1 MGKSGVERIEFTS
14 GYSIS
19 RIIKGGWHL
28 AGGHGEIDPDQAIKD
43 MVEFVEAGVTT
54 FDCADIYTG
63 VEELIGEFCKSF
75 PELAKEIQ
83 IHTKYVPDYDLLST
97 IRPEDVE
104 RGIDRSLKRLRIER
118 LDLVQFYWWD
128 PDGIPGYVETAETLL
143 KLKKAGKIRHIGL
156 TNFNTRQLK
165 EIVEAGIPVLTN
177 QLQYSPI
184 DRRPEKELVPFCQQ
198 KQIMQ
203 LCYGSLAGGFFSD
216 YWFKAGEPGVP
227 LSNRSLTKYKL
238 IIEDIGGWGQF
249 QQILAGMTQIAK
261 KHHVNLSQVAL
272 KWTLNQ
278 SQVAAVIVGA
288 TSTKHLKENLGVFE
302 FSFDPDDLQLFDE
315 ILKQSLPLSGDC
327 FDLERDKKGRH
338 GSIMRYNENRN

>member
-43 MVEFVEAGVTT
+43 MAEFVEAGVTT

-63 VEELIGEFCKSF
+63 VEELIGGFCKSF

-104 RGIDRSLKRLRIER
+104 RGIDRSLKRLRVER

-143 KLKKAGKIRHIGL
+143 KLKQAGKIRHIGL

-165 EIVEAGIPVLTN
+165 AMVEAGIPVLTN

-216 YWFKAGEPGVP
+216 YWFKADEPGVP

-249 QQILAGMTQIAK
+249 QQILAGMSQIAK
-261 KHHVNLSQVAL
+261 KQHVNLSQVAL
-272 KWTLNQ
+272 KWTLDQ

-288 TSTKHLKENLGVFE
+288 TSTKHLKENLGVFD
-302 FSFDPDDLQLFDE
+302 FSFDPDDLQGLEE

>member
-1 MGKSGVERIEFTS
+1 
-14 GYSIS
+14 
-19 RIIKGGWHL
+19 
-28 AGGHGEIDPDQAIKD
+28 
-43 MVEFVEAGVTT
+43 
-54 FDCADIYTG
+54 
-63 VEELIGEFCKSF
+63 
-75 PELAKEIQ
+75 
-83 IHTKYVPDYDLLST
+83 
-97 IRPEDVE
+97 
-104 RGIDRSLKRLRIER
+104 
-118 LDLVQFYWWD
+118 
-128 PDGIPGYVETAETLL
+128 VETAETLL
-143 KLKKAGKIRHIGL
+143 KLKQAGKIRHIGL

-165 EIVEAGIPVLTN
+165 GIVEAGIPVLTN

-216 YWFKAGEPGVP
+216 YWFKADEPGGP

-249 QQILAGMTQIAK
+249 QQILAGMSQIAK

-272 KWTLNQ
+272 KWTLDQ

-288 TSTKHLKENLGVFE
+288 TSTKHLKENLGVFD
-302 FSFDPDDLQLFDE
+302 FSFDPDDLQGLEE

>member
-43 MVEFVEAGVTT
+43 MAEFVEAGVTT

-63 VEELIGEFCKSF
+63 VEELIGGFCKSF

-104 RGIDRSLKRLRIER
+104 RGIDRSLKRLRVER

-143 KLKKAGKIRHIGL
+143 KLKQAGKIRHIGL

-165 EIVEAGIPVLTN
+165 AMVEAGIPVLTN

-216 YWFKAGEPGVP
+216 YWFKADEPGVP

-249 QQILAGMTQIAK
+249 QQILAGMSQIAK
-261 KHHVNLSQVAL
+261 KHYVNLSQVAL
-272 KWTLNQ
+272 KWTLDQ

-288 TSTKHLKENLGVFE
+288 TSTKHLKENLGVFD
-302 FSFDPDDLQLFDE
+302 FSFDPDDLQGLEE

>member
-43 MVEFVEAGVTT
+43 MAEFVEAGVTT

-63 VEELIGEFCKSF
+63 VEELIGGFCKSF

-104 RGIDRSLKRLRIER
+104 RGIDRSLKRLRVER

-143 KLKKAGKIRHIGL
+143 KLKQAGKIRHIGL

-165 EIVEAGIPVLTN
+165 AMVEAGIPVLTN

-216 YWFKAGEPGVP
+216 FWFKV
-227 LSNRSLTKYKL
+227 
-238 IIEDIGGWGQF
+238 
-249 QQILAGMTQIAK
+249 
-261 KHHVNLSQVAL
+261 
-272 KWTLNQ
+272 
-278 SQVAAVIVGA
+278 
-288 TSTKHLKENLGVFE
+288 
-302 FSFDPDDLQLFDE
+302 DE
-315 ILKQSLPLSGDC
+315 
-327 FDLERDKKGRH
+327 
-338 GSIMRYNENRN
+338 